1 MSEPNEIAII
11 DLTNTTDRPLRV
23 NLMVRGEA
31 RHIVT
36 LGPGETTRQVTPSG
50 AAWSFSSE
58 PDDDGSLD
66 KSTESS
72 GTGAEDGGEVDLEAG
87 GGSKGG
93 GRSIG

>member
-1 MSEPNEIAII
+1 MSDATDIAII
-11 DLTNTTDRPLRV
+11 DLTNTTDRPLVV

-36 LGPGETTRQVTPSG
+36 LAPGETTRQVTPSG
-50 AAWSFSSE
+50 AAWSFTTETETAKSA
-58 PDDDGSLD
+58 GSA
-66 KSTESS
+66 
-72 GTGAEDGGEVDLEAG
+72 AEGEVDLENS

>member
-1 MSEPNEIAII
+1 MSEATDIAII

-58 PDDDGSLD
+58 PEETDSAGTEA
-66 KSTESS
+66 KS
-72 GTGAEDGGEVDLEAG
+72 GGEVDLESG

>member
-1 MSEPNEIAII
+1 MSEATDIAII

-58 PDDDGSLD
+58 VEETTDSAGSEA
-66 KSTESS
+66 KN
-72 GTGAEDGGEVDLEAG
+72 GGEVDLEAG

>member
-1 MSEPNEIAII
+1 MSEATEIAII

-23 NLMVRGEA
+23 NLMLRGEA

-50 AAWSFSSE
+50 AAWSFSNEPEEVSE
-58 PDDDGSLD
+58 PAGS
-66 KSTESS
+66 
-72 GTGAEDGGEVDLEAG
+72 GAESGGEVDLKAG

>member
-1 MSEPNEIAII
+1 MSEATDIAII
-11 DLTNTTDRPLRV
+11 DLTNTTDRPLV
-23 NLMVRGEA
+23 VSLMLRGEA
-31 RHIVT
+31 RPIIT

-58 PDDDGSLD
+58 LDDAAKQAGS
-66 KSTESS
+66 
-72 GTGAEDGGEVDLEAG
+72 GAESGGEVDLEAG